1 MFAVVVVLL
10 AGAGVGWAYRRG
22 LEKEGSGPA
31 PLRVAD
37 PVASEVGFPAVTGG
51 SVEVVAPVTEGVA
64 ASVSV
69 APSAVAS
76 AGAGPSAGA
85 ATGVTAS
92 ASASAVASAAS
103 SPAVVGKP
111 NPKGANLAL
120 AGAATAS
127 AVEGDPWLP
136 AKAIDGD
143 ITTRWSSGFAD
154 PQWITVDLKERW
166 QLSQVTLEWEHAYG
180 VSYRVETSLD
190 GKKWTAIYSTK
201 AGKGGSVTVDAKASV
216 ARYVRMYGTER
227 NSSYGYS
234 LLELEVR

>member
-1 MFAVVVVLL
+1 MVFAVVVVLL

-31 PLRVAD
+31 PLRVAE

-51 SVEVVAPVTEGVA
+51 SVEVAAPVTEGVA

-69 APSAVAS
+69 VPSVAAS
-76 AGAGPSAGA
+76 ASPRVA
-85 ATGVTAS
+85 AS
-92 ASASAVASAAS
+92 ASASVAAASAAT
-103 SPAVVGKP
+103 SPAVVGKA
-111 NPKGANLAL
+111 NPKGVNLAL

-136 AKAIDGD
+136 ANAIDGD
-143 ITTRWSSGFAD
+143 ATSRWSSGFSD
-154 PQWITVDLKERW
+154 PQWIIVDLKEQW

-180 VSYRVETSLD
+180 VSYRIETSID

-201 AGKGGSVTVDAKASV
+201 AGKGGSVTVDASAAV

-227 NSSYGYS
+227 NSIYGYS